1 LRRLR
6 AVMTTAFPMTS
17 AVERFQ
23 MSDVPS
29 SVSPR
34 RHCYHQNPK
43 GHDMPPARRPELVP
57 SLAAACF
64 LERI

>member
-1 LRRLR
+1 LVIIIGSDNVLRRLR

-34 RHCYHQNPK
+34 RHCYHQNPE
-43 GHDMPPARRPELVP
+43 GSRHASSEAP
-57 SLAAACF
+57 
-64 LERI
+64 